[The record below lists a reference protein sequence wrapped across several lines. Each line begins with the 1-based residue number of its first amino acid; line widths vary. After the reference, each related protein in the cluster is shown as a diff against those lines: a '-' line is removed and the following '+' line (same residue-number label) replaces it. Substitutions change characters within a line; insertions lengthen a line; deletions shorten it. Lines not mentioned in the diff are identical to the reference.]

1 MTNPA
6 SHDDRRQFRRAIFT
20 LEDNVIG
27 TFSIAGVQDGSI
39 KTNIVNIS
47 EGGLQFTLDA
57 EIKHKVKA
65 GDHLVILQI
74 NAPATLKFLVNID
87 AEIKWVLLPEIFEY
101 AGAGCQF
108 TNISQ
113 TSRQQI
119 ASFVQAWIKSR
130 S

>member
-1 MTNPA
+1 MSNPA
-6 SHDDRRQFRRAIFT
+6 SHEDRRQFKRAIFT

-27 TFSIAGVQDGSI
+27 TFSIAGVPDGSV
-39 KTNIVNIS
+39 KTNIVNLS
-47 EGGLQFTLDA
+47 EGGLQFTLAADL
-57 EIKHKVKA
+57 KHKVKA

-74 NAPATLKFLVNID
+74 NAPANLKFLVNID
-87 AEIKWVLLPEIFEY
+87 AQIKWVLLPEIFEH

-108 TNISQ
+108 INISQ

-119 ASFVQAWIKSR
+119 ASFVQTWIKSR